1 MSASTGLLLL
11 TTAALLLYSGKE
23 NSFELEDKEVSVKE
37 KTVTL
42 KDGKEV
48 VIRSLSMKD
57 LDILMDFYCSLPPED
72 RRYLRVDVTNREVV
86 AQRMKLMEKGNVY
99 RLIALDGKRI
109 VADGSLELSGEEWKR
124 HQAEI
129 RVIVDRAYRRRGL
142 GMAMI
147 RELYFLA
154 AERNVETIVAKM
166 MRPQKAAYKI
176 FHQLGFREE
185 ALLPDYVKDLSG
197 KTQDLL
203 IMVCD
208 LKDMWKELDHLYSDS
223 DWQRCR

>member
-1 MSASTGLLLL
+1 
-11 TTAALLLYSGKE
+11 
-23 NSFELEDKEVSVKE
+23 VKE
-37 KTVTL
+37 KKVIL
-42 KDGKEV
+42 KDGKEII
-48 VIRSLSMKD
+48 IRPLSSQD
-57 LDILMDFYCSLPPED
+57 LDALMKFYRGLPPED

-86 AQRMKLMEKGNVY
+86 SQRIKLAEEGLVH
-99 RLIALDGKRI
+99 RLIALDKKEI
-109 VADGSLELSGEEWKR
+109 VADGALEMSGEEWRR

-129 RVIVDRAYRRRGL
+129 RIIVARPFRRLGL
-142 GMAMI
+142 GTAMI

-154 AERNVETIVAKM
+154 AAKNVEKIVAKM
-166 MRPQKAAYKI
+166 MRPQKAAQKI
-176 FHQLGFREE
+176 FRRLGFREE

-203 IMVCD
+203 VMVCD

>member
-1 MSASTGLLLL
+1 
-11 TTAALLLYSGKE
+11 
-23 NSFELEDKEVSVKE
+23 VKE
-37 KTVTL
+37 KTVSL

-48 VIRSLSMKD
+48 LIRPLTSRDLDRLMEFYRSLP
-57 LDILMDFYCSLPPED
+57 LED

-86 AQRMKLMEKGNVY
+86 SQRIKLIEKGNVY
-99 RLIALDGKRI
+99 RLIGLDKDNI
-109 VADGSLELSGEEWKR
+109 VADGALELSGEEWRK
-124 HQAEI
+124 HQGEL
-129 RVIVDRAYRRRGL
+129 RVIVARPYRRRGL
-142 GMAMI
+142 GMIMM

-154 AERNVETIVAKM
+154 AEKNLEKVVAKM
-166 MRPQKAAYKI
+166 MRPQKAAQIICRK
-176 FHQLGFREE
+176 LGFREE

-197 KTQDLL
+197 KTQDLI